1 MKPLIADVPE
11 EELVE
16 RAQQGDQDAYAEL
29 VRRNQEA
36 IYRIIYRFTKN
47 HNDTDDLA
55 QETFLRA
62 FRGLGQFKRKANF
75 STWVFRIAINLSLN
89 FLKKRKKEKGMKT
102 LEETMTSQAEGAHCP
117 DSTAD
122 FNELRRRLNEAI
134 DGLPLPYRSTFIMVV
149 LEGLNHRRVAR
160 ILGCSENTISWRVHK
175 ARKMIQAKLRPYLGE
190 AGRGL

>member
-1 MKPLIADVPE
+1 MKPLIPDVPE

-89 FLKKRKKEKGMKT
+89 FLKKRKKEKGMRT
-102 LEETMTSQAEGAHCP
+102 LEDTMTSQAEGALCP

-149 LEGLNHRRVAR
+149 LEGLNHRRAAR

-175 ARKMIQAKLRPYLGE
+175 ARKMIQAKLGSYLGE